1 MAKQRDN
8 VKKTGRMLKNN
19 QDTSLTRGLIY
30 GEGGWKGGR
39 EEAGEGGREEAGEGG
54 NKTAP
59 AKSF

>member
-1 MAKQRDN
+1 MTKQRDN

-39 EEAGEGGREEAGEGG
+39 EEAGEGR

-59 AKSF
+59 GKSC